1 MPLELPDNQ
10 ASSLP
15 QRPPAPVLAF
25 IAAGASA
32 LVAAYAVV
40 FTTGLPG
47 AAEGIAGFFLF
58 LVGLGGAI
66 IANSTGV
73 GGGVVFLPAFE
84 YLGEAGLV
92 AIAAG
97 QIVGMSF
104 IIQSFGMSTGS
115 LSWLWRI
122 YDHRHADTGVP
133 PLAFFRMLAIV
144 LVPALPA
151 LLITQAVFD
160 APPEDVLFAFKSLSV
175 VLGLTLLATTLLGPK
190 HIAVRLRPTRTDYG
204 VLACLGALGGVATAF
219 FSVGVGEL
227 VALYLF
233 IRNFPLVTAAAAA
246 VMVSALSVLMG
257 VGHHILADPQPWG
270 LLMFLIPGAVLGG
283 ASAKYFALFLGARRL
298 KIVASL
304 WITLSS
310 AYLMWVA

>member
-1 MPLELPDNQ
+1 MPPELTDNQ
-10 ASSLP
+10 ASLP
-15 QRPPAPVLAF
+15 QRPPARVLVF
-25 IAAGASA
+25 IAFGACA
-32 LVAAYAVV
+32 LAAAYALV
-40 FTTGLPG
+40 FTSGMAS
-47 AAEGIAGFFLF
+47 AAEGVTAFLLF
-58 LVGLGGAI
+58 LVGFGAAT

-92 AIAAG
+92 AIAAS

-122 YDHRHADTGVP
+122 YDHRQADTGVP
-133 PLAFFRMLAIV
+133 PAAFFRMLALI

-151 LLITQAVFD
+151 LLITQVVFD
-160 APPEDVLFAFKSLSV
+160 APPEAVLYWFKALSV
-175 VLGLTLLATTLLGPK
+175 ALGLTLLLTTLVGPK
-190 HIAVRLRPTRTDYG
+190 HSHVRLTPARGDY
-204 VLACLGALGGVATAF
+204 VALVCLGAIGGVATAF

-246 VMVSALSVLMG
+246 VMVSALSVLTG
-257 VGHHILADPQPWG
+257 VTHHLLTDPQPWG
-270 LLMFLIPGAVLGG
+270 LLMFLIPGAVMGG
-283 ASAKYFALFLGARRL
+283 AIAKYFALFLGARRL
-298 KIVASL
+298 KIFAAL